1 MNIIQSVVER
11 IEDYYQEN
19 KKPCKSY
26 KTEDAAIKA
35 MTKYAEQAGKYF
47 DQDGKPARFV
57 VFFVPAMQRWAG
69 ALDYTELFSRRNAI
83 GGYVGIIK
91 GVFTY

>member
-1 MNIIQSVVER
+1 MNIIQSLIAR

-26 KTEDAAIKA
+26 KTEEAATKA
-35 MTKYAEQAGKYF
+35 MTKYAEDAGKYF
-47 DQDGKPARFV
+47 DQNAQPARFV

-69 ALDYTELFSRRNAI
+69 ALDYTELLNRRTSM
-83 GGYVGIIK
+83 GGYLGIIK
-91 GVFTY
+91 GIFTY

>member
-1 MNIIQSVVER
+1 MNVIKSLVAR

-19 KKPCKSY
+19 KTPCKTY
-26 KTEDAAIKA
+26 KTEDAAEKA
-35 MTKYAEQAGKYF
+35 IAKYAEQAGKYF
-47 DQDGKPARFV
+47 DKDGRSARFV
-57 VFFVPAMQRWAG
+57 VFYVPVMDRWAG
-69 ALDYTELFSRRNAI
+69 ALDYTELFARRNAM